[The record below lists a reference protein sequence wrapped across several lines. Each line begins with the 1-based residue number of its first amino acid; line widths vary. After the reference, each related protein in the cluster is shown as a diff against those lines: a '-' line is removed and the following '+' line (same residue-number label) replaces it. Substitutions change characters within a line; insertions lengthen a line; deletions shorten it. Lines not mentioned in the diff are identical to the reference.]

1 MKNTKWI
8 IIRISNN
15 GNKIPGGE
23 EYNSYDT
30 ACMMQEILEFQNPY
44 TGFLI
49 YTTDEWMHE
58 CEMNA

>member
-1 MKNTKWI
+1 MKWI
-8 IIRISNN
+8 IIRVSNN
-15 GNKIPGGE
+15 GNKTPGGE
-23 EYNSYDT
+23 LYDNYDA

-49 YTTDEWMHE
+49 YTADEWMHE